1 MTQMKAW
8 ARVLNK
14 TGAAMKDVK
23 VIHKYSDVFLN

>member
-1 MTQMKAW
+1 MKAW